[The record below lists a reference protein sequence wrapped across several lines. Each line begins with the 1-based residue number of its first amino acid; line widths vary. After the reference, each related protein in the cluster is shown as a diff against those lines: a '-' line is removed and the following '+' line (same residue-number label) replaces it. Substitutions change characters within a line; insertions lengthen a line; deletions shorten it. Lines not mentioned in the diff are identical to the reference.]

1 MNLMMT
7 RLTLFSILAR
17 IGRWH
22 AIAVCFMCVLL
33 NIPLAHAGKAPPPE
47 ESCADG
53 YYSGPRAG
61 RKNYS
66 HDKYIWVVTPAFAKR
81 FCMPPEFVDEGLK
94 GAEAIAFRMSTS
106 TRGSDSCAVIDGKEV
121 CSGENELRFDI
132 FLSSDLNLPAANPE
146 VKFYDGSWDDA
157 GWHIARFGP
166 GKSVKPPGD
175 RYRAGEYQPPP
186 GKIPHFQNPFFY
198 PDMGNYFSLVGVHQG
213 KGEWPITALLE
224 WSYRADWA
232 KGLDMVVLQNHPGL
246 GSFDNPRMQALG
258 IRQFAI
264 VLNKRADTRKHWKR
278 RVPDDY
284 AHVIWL
290 PERFYEKVRTAA
302 TARGQGFFE
311 QLRILRQQ

>member
-1 MNLMMT
+1 M
-7 RLTLFSILAR
+7 RLTIKSRPPFGPIVA
-17 IGRWH
+17 
-22 AIAVCFMCVLL
+22 CFLGVLL
-33 NIPLAHAGKAPPPE
+33 NVSAAHAEKMPPPE
-47 ESCADG
+47 ESCTDG
-53 YYSGPRAG
+53 YYSGQRAG

-66 HDKYIWVVTPAFAKR
+66 HDKYLWVVTPAFAKR

-106 TRGSDSCAVIDGKEV
+106 TGGSDRCAVIDGKEV
-121 CSGENELRFDI
+121 CSGDHELRFDI
-132 FLSSDLNLPAANPE
+132 FLRTDLNLPAANPE

-157 GWHIARFGP
+157 GWNISLEERVP
-166 GKSVKPPGD
+166 RRK
-175 RYRAGEYQPPP
+175 RYIAGEYQLPP

-198 PDMGNYFSLVGVHQG
+198 PDMGNYFGLVGVHQG
-213 KGEWPITALLE
+213 KDKWSITALWE

-264 VLNKRADTRKHWKR
+264 VLEKRGNLLKDGEKR
-278 RVPDDY
+278 IPEDF

-290 PERFYEKVRTAA
+290 PEKFFAKVRTAA

>member
-1 MNLMMT
+1 M
-7 RLTLFSILAR
+7 RLTIKSRLLFGSFGPIAARWLAM
-17 IGRWH
+17 
-22 AIAVCFMCVLL
+22 AACFLGVLL
-33 NIPLAHAGKAPPPE
+33 NVSAAHAEKAPPPE

-66 HDKYIWVVTPAFAKR
+66 HDKYIWVVSPAFAKR

-106 TRGSDSCAVIDGKEV
+106 TGGSDRCAIIDGKEA
-121 CSGENELRFDI
+121 CSGDHEMRFDI
-132 FLSSDLNLPAANPE
+132 FLRSDLNLPAANPG

-157 GWHIARFGP
+157 GWHISLEERVP
-166 GKSVKPPGD
+166 RRK
-175 RYRAGEYQPPP
+175 RYIAGEYQLPP

-198 PDMGNYFSLVGVHQG
+198 PDMGNYFGLVGVHQG
-213 KGEWPITALLE
+213 KDKWSITALWE

-264 VLNKRADTRKHWKR
+264 VLEKRGNSLKDGEKR
-278 RVPDDY
+278 IPEDF

-290 PERFYEKVRTAA
+290 PEKFFAKVRAAA